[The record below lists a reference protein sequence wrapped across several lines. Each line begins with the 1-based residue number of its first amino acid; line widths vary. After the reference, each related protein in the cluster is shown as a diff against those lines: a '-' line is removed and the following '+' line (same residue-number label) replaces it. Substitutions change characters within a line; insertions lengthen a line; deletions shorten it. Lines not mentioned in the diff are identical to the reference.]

1 MEQGFAFQNGRK
13 HTQLLSEKQ
22 ILLRALV
29 TRDEVKMTFGLVK
42 ITTPWGKFTPIAVFS
57 LQKCFLQGKN
67 YHALRKIYPYGCI
80 FSELGVHFPQGV
92 VIFTRPKVVF
102 TWSPVASVRSKN
114 CFSRSKNCFSESSW
128 VCFLPSPTSYPIF
141 FYSVVYGYLHCSVL
155 IVARSDPVNWQLCGS
170 CRLRNRISAWATL

>member
-1 MEQGFAFQNGRK
+1 MIHAGLPLCMHVQCTFYSCKATLQKKSDSGTCFAFQNGRK

-102 TWSPVASVRSKN
+102 TWSPVASVPSKN

-128 VCFLPSPTSYPIF
+128 VCFLPSATFLPDNFLQCRPI
-141 FYSVVYGYLHCSVL
+141 HK
-155 IVARSDPVNWQLCGS
+155 
-170 CRLRNRISAWATL
+170 